1 MLQFMLLCVIC
12 VPRDVHGVKVR
23 RNALGTMLM
32 ELLDVPDDNLT
43 MPIVAGASMTLATL
57 ALH

>member
-1 MLQFMLLCVIC
+1 MLLCVIC

-32 ELLDVPDDNLT
+32 ELLDVSDENLT